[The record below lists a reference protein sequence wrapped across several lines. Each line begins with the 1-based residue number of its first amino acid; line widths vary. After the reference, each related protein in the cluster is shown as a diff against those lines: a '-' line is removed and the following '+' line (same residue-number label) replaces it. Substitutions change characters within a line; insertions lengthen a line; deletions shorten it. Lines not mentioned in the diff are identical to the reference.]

1 MQRVGGRD
9 REIDAKQML
18 DLMEHKEFVVQTV
31 AASGSQQQIF
41 FFFFFSVFCVVLFQK
56 HSNFLFAAFVKFM
69 FSVSSVFCFV
79 LFCLTAKVWTLFM
92 GQENAGFD
100 TSTCTHRHHRSPPS
114 MLVRSLSGD
123 ELSPMNK

>member
-31 AASGSQQQIF
+31 AASGSQHQIF

-79 LFCLTAKVWTLFM
+79 LFDGK
-92 GQENAGFD
+92 
-100 TSTCTHRHHRSPPS
+100 S
-114 MLVRSLSGD
+114 MDIIYGPR
-123 ELSPMNK
+123 KCRI